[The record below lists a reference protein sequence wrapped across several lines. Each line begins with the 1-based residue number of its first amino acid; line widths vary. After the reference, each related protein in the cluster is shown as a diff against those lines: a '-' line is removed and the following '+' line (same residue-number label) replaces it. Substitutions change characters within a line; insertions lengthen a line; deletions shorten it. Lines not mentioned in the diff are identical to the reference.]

1 MSQKIG
7 LVIDSACDL
16 PHSFIEQHGIE
27 IMPMVMHFG
36 KMSFRDL
43 REPEQTMELYRR
55 FVAEKEIEVTTA
67 PLSTKAIKDW
77 FLDQLVL
84 KYDRVLVITAS
95 SIFKPV
101 FENATQASFMILSG
115 YKERRKAAGL
125 DEQFGLRVI
134 DSKTLFAGQ
143 AAVVYEALRVLNSQD
158 EMLFDRLRQHVE
170 NFSQHV
176 HAYLVP
182 QDVFY
187 LRKRVPQK
195 ESRGWFNYQGLGMF
209 DTKPIFRIYRGETNI
224 SEKVRGFDK
233 AVERLFSMAIDAI
246 EGRLLTKV
254 VCMSYA
260 GNPEE
265 VKKLP
270 GYEDFARCA
279 LANRVETILSVM
291 STTAGIHV
299 GPGAFSL
306 AYASKD

>member
-1 MSQKIG
+1 MLGTRQDATPGADMSQKIG

-16 PHSFIEQHGIE
+16 PRSFIEQHGLE

-115 YKERRKAAGL
+115 YKERRKVAGL

-143 AAVVYEALRVLNSQD
+143 AAVVYEALRALNGQD

-176 HAYLVP
+176 QAYLVP

-187 LRKRVPQK
+187 LRKRAPQK
-195 ESRGWFNYQGLGMF
+195 ESRGWFNYQGLSMF
-209 DTKPIFRIYRGETNI
+209 DTKPIFRIYRGETDI
-224 SEKVRGFDK
+224 AEKVRGFDK
-233 AVERLFSMAIDAI
+233 AVEKLFAMVI
-246 EGRLLTKV
+246 EADRKSV
-254 VCMSYA
+254 V
-260 GNPEE
+260 
-265 VKKLP
+265 
-270 GYEDFARCA
+270 
-279 LANRVETILSVM
+279 
-291 STTAGIHV
+291 
-299 GPGAFSL
+299 
-306 AYASKD
+306 